1 MVEVGTIVRL
11 DIIEGDPFQGLNGRV
26 GEVLAVWPQ
35 SELVTVRLTMNWE
48 EVLDIYKRSYNE
60 WNQDVALEMAQ
71 VKWQMRS
78 RFDDGL
84 EWNIWEWQ
92 VEPFPKLP
100 V

>member
-1 MVEVGTIVRL
+1 MEVGTIVRL
-11 DIIEGDPFQGLNGRV
+11 EIIEGDPFQGLNGRV
-26 GEVLAVWPQ
+26 GEVLAVWPM
-35 SELVTVRLTMNWE
+35 SELVTVRLTMNWD

-71 VKWQMRS
+71 AKWQQRS